1 MRGHIE
7 RIVFQEKLL
16 AALPPLAPPER
27 RRLRVQQGPG
37 SGPIQKVLD
46 LPESIEA
53 MFRELYALF
62 RNLGDSLQPLANT
75 LQPLDDIARLKVLVV
90 LDPRRQCVQKL

>member
-1 MRGHIE
+1 MRADVE

-37 SGPIQKVLD
+37 SGPIQKVLG

-53 MFRELYALF
+53 LF
-62 RNLGDSLQPLANT
+62 RDLGELLQGYAYRFRPLNYF
-75 LQPLDDIARLKVLVV
+75 RGFKGLVC
-90 LDPRRQCVQKL
+90 LNYIRKRGQHPRQYRI